1 MFEIYDSVVNTVF
14 RLLERQFGVDLLSWF
29 LSQAAQSAPKWFNDK
44 EYSPG
49 IPLKVAKKVRRQK
62 IFTSLVP
69 GEHGVDKG
77 SSSWRLQP
85 RWRSSRWRLRRRW

>member
-1 MFEIYDSVVNTVF
+1 MLVFIFLARFLTFAHMAVLENYDSVVNTVF

-49 IPLKVAKKVRRQK
+49 IPLKVA
-62 IFTSLVP
+62 
-69 GEHGVDKG
+69 
-77 SSSWRLQP
+77 
-85 RWRSSRWRLRRRW
+85 

>member
-1 MFEIYDSVVNTVF
+1 MAVLENYDSVVNTVF

-49 IPLKVAKKVRRQK
+49 IPLKVA
-62 IFTSLVP
+62 
-69 GEHGVDKG
+69 
-77 SSSWRLQP
+77 
-85 RWRSSRWRLRRRW
+85 